1 MPNLEQL
8 KQQRANLRRN
18 ISRIRNS
25 VDTKLAISSA
35 ELNCRLAILEAYFK
49 QVMTVQTEIEQL
61 DPDEAE
67 RETRGEI
74 EDTYVAI
81 KVCINEQL
89 GSDAHNLTVADSVH
103 CASHSTSMKLPRLS
117 LPVFDG
123 KYSDYKNFITSFKL
137 VVDKQSTLSS
147 IEKFNQL
154 INCLRGPAL
163 ETVKAFQITS
173 ENYSKALER
182 LKARYDNPTLVFLD
196 NINSLFTLP
205 SVSRSNAKQLRSL
218 IDNSSALYNSLL
230 SLGNASQIAEA
241 MLISIVMERVDQDT
255 KKKWNEHL
263 NFSDLP
269 TWTSCVSVVERHCQ
283 FLESI
288 SKPGTDSSASQQ
300 AIGKPRNQKHQRQGL
315 TFNCTSQTCHS
326 CASTEHRTYRCP
338 QIVGATLNQR
348 YDITKR
354 LGLCLNCLGKGH
366 QAAKCPSTHRCR
378 SCSRSHHTLLHRDSA
393 GMSSSSPQ
401 STPQLPEVPQ
411 KNSEAAVHTHT
422 GLNRI
427 ILATALVLVKDASGC
442 YKIGRALLDS
452 CSQVNFVSD
461 QFAQALRLPRKRS
474 HMEIRSIG
482 ESQTQIKHRTST
494 TIKSR
499 FGEFELPLDFCVTS
513 NIAYHPDTE
522 IDISSW
528 KLPQNTPLAD
538 EGFNKAHPIDLLLG
552 TEAFFDILSIGQVRL
567 GVNMPVLQKT
577 LLGWVVS
584 GRCQTG
590 STTSHSYSI
599 SMDEVI
605 NNNIERLWRIEEVNT
620 SVDIYTPE
628 QRSCEEAFKNTV
640 RRQPDGR
647 VVVRLPFKDDPGL
660 LGHSYEIARKRF
672 EALERRLS
680 RTSDVKRQ
688 YADFM
693 LEYEQLGHM
702 SLVTTPKLDV
712 PHFYIP
718 HHCVLKPN
726 STTTKL
732 RVVFDASCQTTTQRS
747 LNDLLMVG
755 PTIQPDL
762 YTLLLRFR
770 TYRYAITA
778 DVVKMFRQI
787 LVDPHDR
794 KFQYILWRSTSDQP
808 LRTFELNTVTYG
820 TATAPY
826 LAIRSM
832 QYLAEQ
838 CMDEFKVGAEA
849 IKSSF
854 YVDDFI
860 CGANTLECLHQIK
873 TEVIE
878 ILRRGRFE
886 LAKWHSNYS
895 EFVNDCTIKDLNLE
909 DDSVTS
915 TLGLRWDQREDVFM
929 FAFVLKRTSHAVTK
943 RSILSIASSL
953 FDPLGLVSPII
964 ILAKI
969 LIQELWLLKLQWDE
983 SVPHNIHTAW
993 TSFLSSLSSL
1003 ESLTIPRYCLQPSVQ
1018 SLQLHGFCDASTR
1031 AYGCCIYARTVD
1043 PSGEVKVTLITSKS
1057 RVAPTRKLSL
1067 PKLELCGAHLLSQL
1081 YAKIKANFGD
1091 TQYTTYL
1098 WSDSQIVLHW
1108 IQQHSATLSTFVG
1121 NRISE
1126 IQQKT
1131 SCCEWK
1137 YVSTHYNPA
1146 DLLSRGCS
1154 VSELQ
1159 QSIWFEGPAYL
1170 QRHQDEWPTHHRG
1183 DIDQDIVN
1191 LEKRKSAFATVN
1203 ATNDLLEAVY
1213 KISSHSRCLQI
1224 VAWMF
1229 RFSNLSRKLGSFDTL
1244 SPSPQELLHA
1254 LHCIIWN
1261 LQIRHY
1267 SDDIKALRKGQ
1278 QVCSNLKSLNPFLQ
1292 ITDGFMLMKV
1302 GGRLEMANILY
1313 TQKHPILL
1321 PGKDDFVRQYVQFVH
1336 RQNYHA
1342 GPKAL
1347 VALIRLRFWII
1358 NARDLARR
1366 VVRSC
1371 VHCVRYRPKLEGQI
1385 MGQLPVERLTPSR
1398 PFARCGV
1405 DFCGPV
1411 NTYLRLRGKVP
1422 YKSYIAIFVCFATKA
1437 VHVEVVSDLSSD
1449 AFIAALKRLV
1459 ARRGLPSDIFC
1470 DNATNFVG
1478 ASNQLEALKQFLFK
1492 DDTIKSINK
1501 FCVREFINFHFIP
1514 PRAPHFGGLWEAAVK
1529 SVKGLINRTLMN
1541 ARLTFEELTTV
1552 TAEVEAILNSRP
1564 LSPLSSDPNDLAALT
1579 PGHFLIGDSLRALPE
1594 TPVTE
1599 L

>member
-1 MPNLEQL
+1 
-8 KQQRANLRRN
+8 
-18 ISRIRNS
+18 
-25 VDTKLAISSA
+25 
-35 ELNCRLAILEAYFK
+35 
-49 QVMTVQTEIEQL
+49 
-61 DPDEAE
+61 
-67 RETRGEI
+67 
-74 EDTYVAI
+74 
-81 KVCINEQL
+81 
-89 GSDAHNLTVADSVH
+89 
-103 CASHSTSMKLPRLS
+103 
-117 LPVFDG
+117 
-123 KYSDYKNFITSFKL
+123 
-137 VVDKQSTLSS
+137 
-147 IEKFNQL
+147 
-154 INCLRGPAL
+154 
-163 ETVKAFQITS
+163 
-173 ENYSKALER
+173 
-182 LKARYDNPTLVFLD
+182 
-196 NINSLFTLP
+196 
-205 SVSRSNAKQLRSL
+205 
-218 IDNSSALYNSLL
+218 
-230 SLGNASQIAEA
+230 
-241 MLISIVMERVDQDT
+241 
-255 KKKWNEHL
+255 
-263 NFSDLP
+263 
-269 TWTSCVSVVERHCQ
+269 
-283 FLESI
+283 
-288 SKPGTDSSASQQ
+288 
-300 AIGKPRNQKHQRQGL
+300 
-315 TFNCTSQTCHS
+315 
-326 CASTEHRTYRCP
+326 
-338 QIVGATLNQR
+338 
-348 YDITKR
+348 
-354 LGLCLNCLGKGH
+354 
-366 QAAKCPSTHRCR
+366 
-378 SCSRSHHTLLHRDSA
+378 
-393 GMSSSSPQ
+393 
-401 STPQLPEVPQ
+401 
-411 KNSEAAVHTHT
+411 
-422 GLNRI
+422 
-427 ILATALVLVKDASGC
+427 
-442 YKIGRALLDS
+442 
-452 CSQVNFVSD
+452 
-461 QFAQALRLPRKRS
+461 
-474 HMEIRSIG
+474 
-482 ESQTQIKHRTST
+482 
-494 TIKSR
+494 
-499 FGEFELPLDFCVTS
+499 
-513 NIAYHPDTE
+513 
-522 IDISSW
+522 
-528 KLPQNTPLAD
+528 
-538 EGFNKAHPIDLLLG
+538 
-552 TEAFFDILSIGQVRL
+552 
-567 GVNMPVLQKT
+567 MPVLQKT

-640 RRQPDGR
+640 HRQPDGR
-647 VVVRLPFKDDPGL
+647 VVVRLPFKDDIGL

-672 EALERRLS
+672 EALEHRLS

-688 YADFM
+688 YADFI

-702 SLVTTPKLDV
+702 SLVTTPK
-712 PHFYIP
+712 
-718 HHCVLKPN
+718 
-726 STTTKL
+726 
-732 RVVFDASCQTTTQRS
+732 QRHKG

-755 PTIQPDL
+755 PTIQPDF

-794 KFQYILWRSTSDQP
+794 KFQYILWRSTPDQP

-878 ILRRGRFE
+878 ILHRGRFE

-943 RSILSIASSL
+943 PSILSIASSL
-953 FDPLGLVSPII
+953 FDPLGLVSPIT

-1018 SLQLHGFCDASTR
+1018 RLQLHGFCDASIR

-1081 YAKIKANFGD
+1081 YAKIKVNFGD

-1108 IQQHSATLSTFVG
+1108 IQKHSAALSTFVG

-1159 QSIWFEGPAYL
+1159 QSIWFEGQAYL

-1203 ATNDLLEAVY
+1203 ATNDLLEAV
-1213 KISSHSRCLQI
+1213 
-1224 VAWMF
+1224 
-1229 RFSNLSRKLGSFDTL
+1229 
-1244 SPSPQELLHA
+1244 
-1254 LHCIIWN
+1254 
-1261 LQIRHY
+1261 
-1267 SDDIKALRKGQ
+1267 
-1278 QVCSNLKSLNPFLQ
+1278 
-1292 ITDGFMLMKV
+1292 
-1302 GGRLEMANILY
+1302 
-1313 TQKHPILL
+1313 
-1321 PGKDDFVRQYVQFVH
+1321 
-1336 RQNYHA
+1336 
-1342 GPKAL
+1342 
-1347 VALIRLRFWII
+1347 
-1358 NARDLARR
+1358 
-1366 VVRSC
+1366 
-1371 VHCVRYRPKLEGQI
+1371 
-1385 MGQLPVERLTPSR
+1385 
-1398 PFARCGV
+1398 
-1405 DFCGPV
+1405 
-1411 NTYLRLRGKVP
+1411 
-1422 YKSYIAIFVCFATKA
+1422 
-1437 VHVEVVSDLSSD
+1437 
-1449 AFIAALKRLV
+1449 
-1459 ARRGLPSDIFC
+1459 
-1470 DNATNFVG
+1470 
-1478 ASNQLEALKQFLFK
+1478 
-1492 DDTIKSINK
+1492 
-1501 FCVREFINFHFIP
+1501 
-1514 PRAPHFGGLWEAAVK
+1514 APHFGGLWEAAVK

-1599 L
+1599 LESIPSENDDTNNNGDAAEELEFPVIENVDVQLPHHFKCASHTLNLISSSDFIKIVKKEPFLYNKHIEAISR

>member
-173 ENYSKALER
+173 KNYSKALER
-182 LKARYDNPTLVFLD
+182 LKARYDNTGLQG
-196 NINSLFTLP
+196 
-205 SVSRSNAKQLRSL
+205 VSRSNAKQLRSL

-300 AIGKPRNQKHQRQGL
+300 AI
-315 TFNCTSQTCHS
+315 
-326 CASTEHRTYRCP
+326 
-338 QIVGATLNQR
+338 
-348 YDITKR
+348 
-354 LGLCLNCLGKGH
+354 
-366 QAAKCPSTHRCR
+366 
-378 SCSRSHHTLLHRDSA
+378 A
-393 GMSSSSPQ
+393 GMSSSS
-401 STPQLPEVPQ
+401 PQLPEVPQ

-442 YKIGRALLDS
+442 YKISRALLDS

-461 QFAQALRLPRKRS
+461 QFAQALGLPRKRS

-538 EGFNKAHPIDLLLG
+538 EGFNKARPIDLLLG

-577 LLGWVVS
+577 VLGWVVS

-794 KFQYILWRSTSDQP
+794 KFQYILWRSTPDQP

-895 EFVNDCTIKDLNLE
+895 EFVNDRTIKDLNLE

-943 RSILSIASSL
+943 QSILSIASSL

-1018 SLQLHGFCDASTR
+1018 SLQLHGFCDASIR

-1057 RVAPTRKLSL
+1057 RVAPTKKLSL

-1081 YAKIKANFGD
+1081 YAKIKVNFGD

-1098 WSDSQIVLHW
+1098 WSNSQIVLHW
-1108 IQQHSATLSTFVG
+1108 IQQHFAALSTFVG

-1126 IQQKT
+1126 IQQK
-1131 SCCEWK
+1131 
-1137 YVSTHYNPA
+1137 
-1146 DLLSRGCS
+1146 
-1154 VSELQ
+1154 
-1159 QSIWFEGPAYL
+1159 
-1170 QRHQDEWPTHHRG
+1170 
-1183 DIDQDIVN
+1183 
-1191 LEKRKSAFATVN
+1191 
-1203 ATNDLLEAVY
+1203 
-1213 KISSHSRCLQI
+1213 
-1224 VAWMF
+1224 
-1229 RFSNLSRKLGSFDTL
+1229 
-1244 SPSPQELLHA
+1244 
-1254 LHCIIWN
+1254 
-1261 LQIRHY
+1261 
-1267 SDDIKALRKGQ
+1267 
-1278 QVCSNLKSLNPFLQ
+1278 
-1292 ITDGFMLMKV
+1292 
-1302 GGRLEMANILY
+1302 NILLRME
-1313 TQKHPILL
+1313 IR
-1321 PGKDDFVRQYVQFVH
+1321 F
-1336 RQNYHA
+1336 N
-1342 GPKAL
+1342 AL
-1347 VALIRLRFWII
+1347 
-1358 NARDLARR
+1358 
-1366 VVRSC
+1366 
-1371 VHCVRYRPKLEGQI
+1371 
-1385 MGQLPVERLTPSR
+1385 
-1398 PFARCGV
+1398 
-1405 DFCGPV
+1405 
-1411 NTYLRLRGKVP
+1411 
-1422 YKSYIAIFVCFATKA
+1422 
-1437 VHVEVVSDLSSD
+1437 
-1449 AFIAALKRLV
+1449 
-1459 ARRGLPSDIFC
+1459 
-1470 DNATNFVG
+1470 
-1478 ASNQLEALKQFLFK
+1478 
-1492 DDTIKSINK
+1492 
-1501 FCVREFINFHFIP
+1501 
-1514 PRAPHFGGLWEAAVK
+1514 
-1529 SVKGLINRTLMN
+1529 
-1541 ARLTFEELTTV
+1541 
-1552 TAEVEAILNSRP
+1552 
-1564 LSPLSSDPNDLAALT
+1564 
-1579 PGHFLIGDSLRALPE
+1579 
-1594 TPVTE
+1594 
-1599 L
+1599 